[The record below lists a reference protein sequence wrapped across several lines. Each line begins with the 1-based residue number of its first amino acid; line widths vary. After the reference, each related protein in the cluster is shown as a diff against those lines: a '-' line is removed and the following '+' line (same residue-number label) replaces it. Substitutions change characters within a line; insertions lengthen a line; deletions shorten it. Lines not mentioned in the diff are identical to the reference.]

1 MDLVFA
7 QNEAFCTILIF
18 EKISQIIL
26 SKYAQILMRVMRNIA
41 EYCAKVVPLHAQM
54 MRKSSKKNASYN
66 THFAQKMPFRE
77 NPT

>member
-1 MDLVFA
+1 MLLFA
-7 QNEAFCTILIF
+7 QIL
-18 EKISQIIL
+18 L
-26 SKYAQILMRVMRNIA
+26 RKYAQILLLVMRNNA